1 MKDRG
6 FSLFELLVVLILL
19 SLSLALVAPS
29 LSRFSR
35 TVDLEGAAQKV
46 SGILRNSRSEAVN
59 KGKVYQVVFNSQS
72 REVRVHSME
81 PSEEKDERKE
91 GPVPEKT
98 YLLPEGIQ
106 MKGDPT
112 TSSPSAS
119 ELSPI
124 ELFSGSLRLVR
135 TSGEYTKAVNYA
147 RVKMEEVTV
156 KPTMNE
162 GIEEGEFDGASRWQ
176 VDVKRVDILPA
187 RIEKDFQP
195 PEELFQVK
203 IHVLWKSGTKERST
217 VLETYRTIK
226 LEEEEKKS

>member
-1 MKDRG
+1 MKNEG

-35 TVDLEGAAQKV
+35 TVELKGAAQKV

-72 REVRVHSME
+72 REVSVHSME
-81 PSEEKDERKE
+81 PSEQKDERNE
-91 GPVPEKT
+91 GPVPGKT

-112 TSSPSAS
+112 TFSASTS

-124 ELFSGSLRLVR
+124 EFYPNGGSNGGTILLDSPDRLGYR
-135 TSGEYTKAVNYA
+135 
-147 RVKMEEVTV
+147 
-156 KPTMNE
+156 
-162 GIEEGEFDGASRWQ
+162 IQ
-176 VDVKRVDILPA
+176 VHFLTGMVDIKRA
-187 RIEKDFQP
+187 K
-195 PEELFQVK
+195 
-203 IHVLWKSGTKERST
+203 
-217 VLETYRTIK
+217 
-226 LEEEEKKS
+226 

>member
-35 TVDLEGAAQKV
+35 TVELKGAAQKV

-81 PSEEKDERKE
+81 PSEEKDEKKE
-91 GPVPEKT
+91 DSVSQKT

-112 TSSPSAS
+112 TSSPSTS

-124 ELFSGSLRLVR
+124 EFYPNGGSNGG
-135 TSGEYTKAVNYA
+135 S
-147 RVKMEEVTV
+147 
-156 KPTMNE
+156 
-162 GIEEGEFDGASRWQ
+162 
-176 VDVKRVDILPA
+176 ILLNSQDRKGY
-187 RIEKDFQP
+187 RI
-195 PEELFQVK
+195 K
-203 IHVLWKSGTKERST
+203 IHFITGAVEIER
-217 VLETYRTIK
+217 V
-226 LEEEEKKS
+226 